1 MVRGIH
7 VRTATKK
14 CVQFQLNY
22 ANFLPHLI
30 APYVAGE
37 STCHSIVITSMVT
50 FSDTPKALLRKL
62 EYGQATKFLTTT
74 ASEIVNPATASRLH
88 IHLRVAALTFDSCVQ
103 ICTSFFR
110 RMNST

>member
-14 CVQFQLNY
+14 CVQFQLAY
-22 ANFLPHLI
+22 AKFLPHLI

-37 STCHSIVITSMVT
+37 STCHSIVIKSMVT

-74 ASEIVNPATASRLH
+74 ASEIVNPATASRL
-88 IHLRVAALTFDSCVQ
+88 IHLRVAALTFDSYVQ
-103 ICTSFFR
+103 ICTGFFR